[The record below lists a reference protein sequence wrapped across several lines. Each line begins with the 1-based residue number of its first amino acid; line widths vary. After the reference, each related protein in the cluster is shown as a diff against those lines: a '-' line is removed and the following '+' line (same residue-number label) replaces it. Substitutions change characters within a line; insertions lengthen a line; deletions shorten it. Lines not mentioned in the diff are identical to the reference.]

1 VVERSTAETKMRE
14 AALKLPP
21 SDFGSFRAIQAAARV
36 AEQLVFD
43 KRKRCRQ
50 AVVRLMS
57 GLSWVGVAARDAILA
72 EIDHG

>member
-1 VVERSTAETKMRE
+1 MADIEAKMRE
-14 AALKLPP
+14 CAHALPP
-21 SDFGSFRAIQAAARV
+21 SDFGSFRAIQAAARL

-43 KRKRCRQ
+43 ERKRCRQ
-50 AVVRLMS
+50 AVVRLTS